1 MRKAIIGMILFTATA
16 IGCDDSTSKHVHD
29 EESELADGL
38 WLIGEVRYHDAGFA
52 IGGET
57 DPYGYILVGN
67 HKETIE
73 RYLKQANLCEE
84 ERKKIAPLVYPL
96 HSRLYLGVDG
106 SLEHLQIKQYNGRR
120 VKVKGT
126 LGMISAGGIETPLR
140 HFYILNITDIRLD

>member
-16 IGCDDSTSKHVHD
+16 IGCNDSTSKHTHD

-38 WLIGEVRYHDAGFA
+38 WLIGEVQYHDAGFA

-67 HKETIE
+67 HEETIE

-84 ERKKIAPLVYPL
+84 ERKKIASLVYLVPI
-96 HSRLYLGVDG
+96 RLYLRMDG
-106 SLEHLQIKQYNGRR
+106 LSEHLQIKRYKGRT
-120 VKVKGT
+120 VKVKST

-140 HFYILNITDIRLD
+140 HFPILNITDIRSD